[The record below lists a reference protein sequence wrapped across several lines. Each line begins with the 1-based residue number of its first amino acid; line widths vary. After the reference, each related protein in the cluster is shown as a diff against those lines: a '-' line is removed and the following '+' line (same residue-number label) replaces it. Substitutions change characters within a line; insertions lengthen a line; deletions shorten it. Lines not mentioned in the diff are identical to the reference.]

1 MNAESIFDALE
12 LVDESFKKEALEFME
27 YKHMKKGS
35 GKKKAV
41 KLFLIAAV
49 IVSLFTVTAYAVDS
63 IINSAATA
71 EKVARQ
77 EFKKMQEL
85 GLYSREITVIDEPA
99 DFTMESEAQE
109 GGDYWYD
116 RLFTHSWYVRWYTD
130 EDNSYFINLKVDT
143 TSGKIVDM
151 AMEAEAGEDDVP
163 IGEAE
168 WQVPIDDEGNTEMMT
183 MYYYDNFDDLI
194 DPDITIDEYCSLLA
208 EYWGFEGYSLG
219 KTVEEDFYHLDVE
232 APSGDTLLTELSKMD
247 EYYLTVYFEGDQ
259 EGVPMYVQ
267 LVNFPGRVC
276 LLTGT
281 NHAVG

>member
-1 MNAESIFDALE
+1 MNREDFFDALE
-12 LVDESFKKEALEFME
+12 LAEDSYKQEALELMNN
-27 YKHMKKGS
+27 KHDRKRS
-35 GKKKAV
+35 GR
-41 KLFLIAAV
+41 KLAAKVFLIAAI

-63 IINSAATA
+63 VINSAATA

-77 EFKKMQEL
+77 EFRKMQEL
-85 GLYSREITVIDEPA
+85 GLYSKDITVIDEPA
-99 DFTMESEAQE
+99 DFTMESPAQE

-116 RLFTHSWYVRWYTD
+116 RLFTHSWYVRWYED
-130 EDNSYFINLKVDT
+130 EDNPYFINLKVDT
-143 TSGKIVDM
+143 TNGKIVDM
-151 AMEAEAGEDDVP
+151 ALEAEASEDDVP
-163 IGEAE
+163 IGETE
-168 WQVPIDDEGNTEMMT
+168 WEVPIDDEGNTELMT

-194 DPDITIDEYCSLLA
+194 DPEITIDGYCSLLA

-219 KTVEEDFYHLDVE
+219 KTVEDDFYHLDAE

-247 EYYLTVYFEGDQ
+247 NYYLTVYFDGDQ
-259 EGVPMYVQ
+259 EGAPMYVQ

>member
-1 MNAESIFDALE
+1 MNTESIFDALE
-12 LVDESFKKEALEFME
+12 LVEDCCKMEAIEFME
-27 YKHMKKGS
+27 HRHTKKTG
-35 GKKKAV
+35 GKRKAA

-49 IVSLFTVTAYAVDS
+49 IISLFTVTVYAADS
-63 IINSAATA
+63 IINSAAAA

-85 GLYSREITVIDEPA
+85 GLYSKGISVIDEPA
-99 DFTMESEAQE
+99 DFTMESPAQE

-116 RLFTHSWYVRWYTD
+116 RLFTHCWYVRWHPD
-130 EDNSYFINLKVDT
+130 ETNPYFINLKVDT
-143 TSGKIVDM
+143 TNGKIVDM

-163 IGEAE
+163 VRETE
-168 WQVPIDDEGNTEMMT
+168 LELPIDEEGNTQLTT

-194 DPDITIDEYCSLLA
+194 DPDITIDGYCSLLA
-208 EYWGFEGYSLG
+208 EYWGFEGYTLG
-219 KTVEEDFYHLDVE
+219 DTVEDMFYDLDIP
-232 APSGDTLLTELSKMD
+232 APDGDTLLTEISKMD
-247 EYYLTVYFEGDQ
+247 SYYLTVYFQGDQ

-267 LVNFPGRVC
+267 LLSFPGRVC